1 MQTLGQKFRQAREA
15 KALSID
21 DIAAELRINAQYLR
35 ALEGDDLSQM
45 PGDFFYRS
53 FVRQYAQRLG
63 IPEAEIRTEIERSLT
78 DQERLLEALPSQL
91 AQRRFEVPPM
101 PTMGGPT
108 PDDTRR
114 WLMRL
119 AGLIAVLAACSGV
132 YALWLKYRSM
142 QESPAA
148 PPAVVQQAPPQAAPP
163 PVPKP
168 EEPKLEEVKPDPPK
182 TEPAK
187 TEPAKTEAPKPEP
200 VAAPA
205 AAAGIRLVV
214 TAKELT
220 WLDVWRGDQRIFAEV
235 IQPGASKTFEAPDRL
250 RIRLGNAGGVDLLF
264 NGKPVPPPGP
274 RGQIRTVQFTPAGFE
289 VVNPA
294 PPKGQQP

>member
-53 FVRQYAQRLG
+53 FVRQYAHRLG
-63 IPEAEIRTEIERSLT
+63 LPEAEIRSEIERSLT

-91 AQRRFEVPPM
+91 AQRRFDVPPM
-101 PTMGGPT
+101 PTVGGPT

-114 WLMRL
+114 WLLRL

-163 PVPKP
+163 PAPKP
-168 EEPKLEEVKPDPPK
+168 EEPKLEEVKPDPSK

-187 TEPAKTEAPKPEP
+187 AEPAKTEAPKPEP

-220 WLDVWRGDQRIFAEV
+220 WLDVWRGDQHVFAEV
-235 IQPGASKTFEAPDRL
+235 VQPGASKTFEAPDRL
-250 RIRLGNAGGVDLLF
+250 RIRLGNAGGVDLTF
-264 NGKPVPPPGP
+264 NGKAVPPPGP
-274 RGQIRTVQFTPAGFE
+274 RGQIRMVQFTPAGFE
-289 VVNPA
+289 VVNPV
-294 PPKGQQP
+294 PSKTP